1 MNMSGDSRP
10 PARKN
15 VKEVKRVILLWI
27 GDSHVNNLNIMLKP
41 VGVQRKAQE
50 SLTKTSRVDEQKYKQ
65 VKVEKGV
72 SAKSSST
79 KEPNTTDRHLLCLS
93 LISHQQ
99 HLLNWVLDG
108 ARGADR
114 LDDDVE
120 GPGPGD
126 GAVLQLGQVLLLGKA
141 LANSL

>member
-72 SAKSSST
+72 SAKSSS
-79 KEPNTTDRHLLCLS
+79 EF
-93 LISHQQ
+93 
-99 HLLNWVLDG
+99 LN
-108 ARGADR
+108 
-114 LDDDVE
+114 
-120 GPGPGD
+120 
-126 GAVLQLGQVLLLGKA
+126 
-141 LANSL
+141 